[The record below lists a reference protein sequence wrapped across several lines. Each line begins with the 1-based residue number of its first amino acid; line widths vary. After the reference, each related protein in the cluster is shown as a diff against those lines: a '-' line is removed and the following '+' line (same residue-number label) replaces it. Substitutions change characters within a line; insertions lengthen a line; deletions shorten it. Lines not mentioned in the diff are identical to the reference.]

1 MPLIFLLTGVSS
13 FPDPGDW
20 DPVNNKVE
28 CLGSGYQGGIN
39 YLGPELADA
48 PVQLTGNDP
57 GGGGGGGGYGVKNG
71 SNPVFP
77 VNVHIAPA
85 SVYAASGGDS
95 PNATF
100 WNDAG
105 GANNHEVWGAPGT
118 GGQTGGG
125 GGGGVGKTYAG
136 GTGGNGSGTGGTSA
150 AGGGGAAGP
159 HGAGAAGATGGA
171 GGAGDGGTTP
181 PSGVAGTQWDASH
194 GCGSG
199 GAGSAAIG
207 APGGAGGLYGAGGGG
222 QFGDSTQPVG
232 AGQNGLLVITYT
244 SLLPSPA
251 LNYAIIMS

>member
-1 MPLIFLLTGVSS
+1 VPLIFLLTGVSS

-28 CLGSGYQGGIN
+28 CLGSGYQGGAT
-39 YLGPELADA
+39 YVAGEFGYA
-48 PVQLTGNDP
+48 PGS
-57 GGGGGGGGYGVKNG
+57 GGGGGGYGVKNG
-71 SNPVFP
+71 SNPAFP

-85 SVYAASGGDS
+85 NASGTFGDN

-105 GANNHEVWGAPGT
+105 GPNNHEAWGCPGSAAST
-118 GGQTGGG
+118 SNYGIGGY
-125 GGGGVGKTYAG
+125 GKTYAG
-136 GTGGNGSGTGGTSA
+136 GNGGASIGPDGPSPA

-159 HGAGAAGATGGA
+159 HGVGNTGSTGGA

-181 PSGVAGTQWDASH
+181 PSGIAGAQWDASH

-222 QFGDSTQPVG
+222 QFQGGTQPVG
-232 AGQNGLLVITYT
+232 AGRDGLLVITYT
-244 SLLPSPA
+244 SLPPSPK